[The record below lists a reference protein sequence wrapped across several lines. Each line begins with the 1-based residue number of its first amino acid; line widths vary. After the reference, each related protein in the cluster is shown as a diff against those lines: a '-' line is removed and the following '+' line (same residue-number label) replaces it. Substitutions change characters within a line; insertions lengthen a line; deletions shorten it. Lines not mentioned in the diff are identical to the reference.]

1 MAIITTTFQGA
12 ERNRAL
18 GIWAAIAGAGAAVGV
33 LAGGLLVEYASWRWV
48 FFINLPVGILV
59 AAAVPALIAAVR
71 PAHRARR
78 LDLPGA
84 LAGTLSTAAV
94 IYGLVTAGSDGWG
107 ATATLL
113 SLAIGLVL
121 AGGSSPSS
129 GRPGS
134 RWYHCGCWSA
144 GPC

>member
-1 MAIITTTFQGA
+1 M
-12 ERNRAL
+12 
-18 GIWAAIAGAGAAVGV
+18 
-33 LAGGLLVEYASWRWV
+33 
-48 FFINLPVGILV
+48 
-59 AAAVPALIAAVR
+59 
-71 PAHRARR
+71 
-78 LDLPGA
+78 
-84 LAGTLSTAAV
+84 

-134 RWYHCGCWSA
+134 RWYHWGCWSA
-144 GPC
+144 GPCWPASW